1 MLSGRALFQGQ
12 KGPSDQLNK
21 IWQLLGT
28 PTKETWP
35 EVVNYPDYSK
45 GLEKNIS
52 HAFAKIFGV
61 KKTSQKNIFTPCT
74 YQASPNYKYWVNQ
87 SILYISHFLEYDY

>member
-45 GLEKNIS
+45 GVEKNIS
-52 HAFAKIFGV
+52 HLQKYLASI
-61 KKTSQKNIFTPCT
+61 KTSQKTS
-74 YQASPNYKYWVNQ
+74 Y
-87 SILYISHFLEYDY
+87 